1 MQIQQIHNPENAW
14 RDSFA
19 CVT

>member
-14 RDSFA
+14 RVSFA